1 VESAL
6 ELSGYNNGNK
16 SADEDPLRMLSVDD
30 VFIPRADIIAFDQTT
45 PIQQIIDHFLNDG
58 HSFYPIYEETLDEV
72 AGYVDSTVIMRTM
85 LADRTVIPKAVLKQ
99 PIFIVATTRLTDLLL
114 EMRQKKTYLAIVI
127 DEYGGVDGLV
137 TLHDVLESVVT
148 DIAKGGDEG
157 QNNIIAQDDGGYL
170 INARTTIE
178 EFSQYFDIELKFDED
193 DQEKIDTV
201 AGWLVYNTGY
211 LPDEGEVIKIDGYAI
226 FIKEA
231 TPRQLIWLKINNIHK
246 REN

>member
-1 VESAL
+1 MFTSS
-6 ELSGYNNGNK
+6 LSQNG
-16 SADEDPLRMLSVDD
+16 
-30 VFIPRADIIAFDQTT
+30 I
-45 PIQQIIDHFLNDG
+45 
-58 HSFYPIYEETLDEV
+58 
-72 AGYVDSTVIMRTM
+72 
-85 LADRTVIPKAVLKQ
+85 
-99 PIFIVATTRLTDLLL
+99 
-114 EMRQKKTYLAIVI
+114 
-127 DEYGGVDGLV
+127 GVDGLV